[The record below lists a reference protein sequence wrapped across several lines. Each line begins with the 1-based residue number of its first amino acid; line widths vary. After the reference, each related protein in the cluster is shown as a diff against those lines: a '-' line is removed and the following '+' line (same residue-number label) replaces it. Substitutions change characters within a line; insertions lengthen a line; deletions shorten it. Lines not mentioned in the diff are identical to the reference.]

1 MEKKFCPW
9 CGYKTLQRVIVLV
22 DSDGNRVFRERRKPI
37 STKGL
42 RVNLSFPSFL
52 LSAFLYEY

>member
-9 CGYKTLQRVIVLV
+9 CGYKTLQRVVVLV

-42 RVNLSFPSFL
+42 RVIVLLLITFLPVSFI
-52 LSAFLYEY
+52 YQ